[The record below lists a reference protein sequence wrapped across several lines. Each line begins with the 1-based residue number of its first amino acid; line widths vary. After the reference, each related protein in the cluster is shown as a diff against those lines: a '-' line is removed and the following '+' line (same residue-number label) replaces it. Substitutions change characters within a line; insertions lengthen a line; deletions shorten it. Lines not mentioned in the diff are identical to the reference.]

1 MNVSFHFVIDIFFG
15 RVVVQL
21 VKRHSIVS
29 YSASSPTML
38 GAGRS
43 AYMLLITFRK
53 FELLPRQPVISSGLE
68 LCSHTGWDL
77 LAMVE
82 MEVFLV
88 LARKLFYFS

>member
-1 MNVSFHFVIDIFFG
+1 
-15 RVVVQL
+15 
-21 VKRHSIVS
+21 
-29 YSASSPTML
+29 ML

-43 AYMLLITFRK
+43 AYMLLVTFRK

-82 MEVFLV
+82 MEVFFSLGQKVV
-88 LARKLFYFS
+88 LF